1 MRPLINVQFCLP
13 RKFFNI
19 YRGASPRKAKILTRG
34 IHLVFRGLK
43 IGCRSVAKIP
53 LSGDAGIGQKGAFC
67 KGLTIVFGL
76 LGILMLPGCAGQ
88 QDILTL
94 DKRLSVIEQRSAA
107 TEQRS
112 LQFDSRID
120 EYIKN
125 GKDLRERF
133 AGQNVLIR
141 QLRGEIRVLK
151 GKLEET
157 EYLLKQ
163 KIKAFEGS
171 KGKQKKQLDSIE
183 QTVSSTKNRIIHIE
197 QYLNLET
204 TESELKLEKE
214 PQTKSDIPSKKE
226 LSADKIYKSAKQ
238 AFAQSDFETAREEFQ
253 QFLKLY
259 PKSPR
264 ADNAQFWLGETYYRE
279 KWYEKAIL
287 EYQKAIEKYPKGNKV
302 PASLLKQGFAFYS
315 LGDKANTRLILTELI
330 KKYPKSN
337 EAKIAKQKL
346 KRLKP

>member
-1 MRPLINVQFCLP
+1 MNQR
-13 RKFFNI
+13 
-19 YRGASPRKAKILTRG
+19 
-34 IHLVFRGLK
+34 
-43 IGCRSVAKIP
+43 
-53 LSGDAGIGQKGAFC
+53 AFQI
-67 KGLTIVFGL
+67 IVFAL
-76 LGILMLPGCAGQ
+76 LGMIILPGCAGQ

-94 DKRLSVIEQRSAA
+94 DNRLSVVEERSAA

-125 GKDLRERF
+125 GEDLRERS
-133 AGQNVLIR
+133 AGQNVLID
-141 QLRGEIRVLK
+141 QLRGEIRVLW

-163 KIKAFEGS
+163 KIKAFEDS
-171 KGKQKKQLDSIE
+171 KGKQKKQLDRIE
-183 QTVSSTKNRIIHIE
+183 QMISANMDRIVHIE
-197 QYLNLET
+197 LYLNLET
-204 TESELKLEKE
+204 TKSELKLEKE
-214 PQTKSDIPSKKE
+214 PQTTSDIPSKEE
-226 LSADKIYKSAKQ
+226 LSAGKIYKSAKQ

-253 QFLKLY
+253 QLLQLY
-259 PKSPR
+259 PQSPQ

-287 EYQKAIEKYPKGNKV
+287 EYQKVIEKYPKGNKV
-302 PASLLKQGFAFYS
+302 PASLLKQGFAFSS
-315 LGDKANTRLILTELI
+315 LGDQANTRLILTELV
-330 KKYPKSN
+330 KKYPESN

>member
-1 MRPLINVQFCLP
+1 
-13 RKFFNI
+13 
-19 YRGASPRKAKILTRG
+19 
-34 IHLVFRGLK
+34 
-43 IGCRSVAKIP
+43 
-53 LSGDAGIGQKGAFC
+53 
-67 KGLTIVFGL
+67 
-76 LGILMLPGCAGQ
+76 MLPGCAGQ

-120 EYIKN
+120 EDIKN
-125 GKDLRERF
+125 GKDLRERS

-141 QLRGEIRVLK
+141 QLRGEIRGLK

-171 KGKQKKQLDSIE
+171 KGKQKKQLDRIE

-214 PQTKSDIPSKKE
+214 PHTKSDIPSKK
-226 LSADKIYKSAKQ
+226 
-238 AFAQSDFETAREEFQ
+238 
-253 QFLKLY
+253 
-259 PKSPR
+259 
-264 ADNAQFWLGETYYRE
+264 
-279 KWYEKAIL
+279 
-287 EYQKAIEKYPKGNKV
+287 
-302 PASLLKQGFAFYS
+302 
-315 LGDKANTRLILTELI
+315 
-330 KKYPKSN
+330 
-337 EAKIAKQKL
+337 
-346 KRLKP
+346 

>member
-1 MRPLINVQFCLP
+1 M
-13 RKFFNI
+13 
-19 YRGASPRKAKILTRG
+19 
-34 IHLVFRGLK
+34 
-43 IGCRSVAKIP
+43 
-53 LSGDAGIGQKGAFC
+53 
-67 KGLTIVFGL
+67 L
-76 LGILMLPGCAGQ
+76 LGCAGQ
-88 QDILTL
+88 QDVLTL
-94 DKRLSVIEQRSAA
+94 DNRLAAIEQWSRQS
-107 TEQRS
+107 
-112 LQFDSRID
+112 DSRLD
-120 EYIKN
+120 GNIKEGRN
-125 GKDLRERF
+125 LRERA
-133 AGQNVLIR
+133 AGQNALID
-141 QLRGEIRVLK
+141 QLKGEIRVLR

-171 KGKQKKQLDSIE
+171 KGKQKKQLDRIE
-183 QTVSSTKNRIIHIE
+183 QMISSTKDRIIHIE

-204 TESELKLEKE
+204 KESELKLEKG
-214 PQTKSDIPSKKE
+214 PQTTSDIPSKTE

-253 QFLKLY
+253 QLLQLY
-259 PKSPR
+259 PKSPQ

-287 EYQKAIEKYPKGNKV
+287 EYQKVIEKYPKGNKV
-302 PASLLKQGFAFYS
+302 PASLLKQGFAFSS
-315 LGDKANTRLILTELI
+315 LGDKANTRLILTELV

>member
-1 MRPLINVQFCLP
+1 M
-13 RKFFNI
+13 
-19 YRGASPRKAKILTRG
+19 
-34 IHLVFRGLK
+34 
-43 IGCRSVAKIP
+43 
-53 LSGDAGIGQKGAFC
+53 
-67 KGLTIVFGL
+67 L
-76 LGILMLPGCAGQ
+76 LGCAGQ
-88 QDILTL
+88 EDILIL
-94 DKRLSVIEQRSAA
+94 DNRLSVIEERSAA

-112 LQFDSRID
+112 RQSESRLD

-125 GKDLRERF
+125 GQDLRERA
-133 AGQNVLIR
+133 AGQNVLIG
-141 QLRGEIRVLK
+141 QLRGEIRVLR

-163 KIKAFEGS
+163 KIKAFKGS
-171 KGKQKKQLDSIE
+171 KGKQKKQLDRIE
-183 QTVSSTKNRIIHIE
+183 QMISSTKDRILHIE

-214 PQTKSDIPSKKE
+214 PYTKSDIPSKKE
-226 LSADKIYKSAKQ
+226 LSADKIYKSARQ
-238 AFAQSDFETAREEFQ
+238 AFAQNDFETAREGFGQ
-253 QFLKLY
+253 LLKRY
-259 PKSPR
+259 PKSPQ

-287 EYQKAIEKYPKGNKV
+287 EYQKVIEKYPKGNKV
-302 PASLLKQGFAFYS
+302 PASLLKQGFAFSS
-315 LGDKANTRLILTELI
+315 LGDKANTRLILTELV

>member
-1 MRPLINVQFCLP
+1 
-13 RKFFNI
+13 
-19 YRGASPRKAKILTRG
+19 
-34 IHLVFRGLK
+34 
-43 IGCRSVAKIP
+43 
-53 LSGDAGIGQKGAFC
+53 
-67 KGLTIVFGL
+67 
-76 LGILMLPGCAGQ
+76 MLPGCAGQ

-120 EYIKN
+120 GYIKN
-125 GKDLRERF
+125 GKDLRERS

-141 QLRGEIRVLK
+141 QLRGEIRGLK

-171 KGKQKKQLDSIE
+171 KGKQKKQLDRIE

-238 AFAQSDFETAREEFQ
+238 AFAQSDFETAREEFL

-259 PKSPR
+259 PKSPQ

>member
-1 MRPLINVQFCLP
+1 MNQR
-13 RKFFNI
+13 
-19 YRGASPRKAKILTRG
+19 
-34 IHLVFRGLK
+34 
-43 IGCRSVAKIP
+43 
-53 LSGDAGIGQKGAFC
+53 AFQ
-67 KGLTIVFGL
+67 TIVFAL
-76 LGILMLPGCAGQ
+76 LGMIILPGCAGQ
-88 QDILTL
+88 QDVLIL
-94 DKRLSVIEQRSAA
+94 DNRQSVIEERSIA
-107 TEQRS
+107 TEQQS
-112 LQFDSRID
+112 LQLESRLD

-125 GKDLRERF
+125 GEDLRERS
-133 AGQNVLIR
+133 AGQNVLID
-141 QLRGEIRVLK
+141 QLKGEIRVLR

-171 KGKQKKQLDSIE
+171 KGKRKDQLDRTE
-183 QTVSSTKNRIIHIE
+183 QMISANMDRIIHIE

-204 TESELKLEKE
+204 TESELKLEKG
-214 PQTKSDIPSKKE
+214 PQTKSDILSKKE

-253 QFLKLY
+253 QLLQLY
-259 PKSPR
+259 PQSPQ

-287 EYQKAIEKYPKGNKV
+287 EYQKVIEKYPKGNKV
-302 PASLLKQGFAFYS
+302 PASLLKQGLAFFS
-315 LGDKANTRLILTELI
+315 LGDKANTRLILTELV

-346 KRLKP
+346 KKLKP

>member
-1 MRPLINVQFCLP
+1 MNQR
-13 RKFFNI
+13 
-19 YRGASPRKAKILTRG
+19 
-34 IHLVFRGLK
+34 
-43 IGCRSVAKIP
+43 
-53 LSGDAGIGQKGAFC
+53 AFQ
-67 KGLTIVFGL
+67 TIVFAL
-76 LGILMLPGCAGQ
+76 LGMIILPGCAGQ
-88 QDILTL
+88 QDVLIL
-94 DKRLSVIEQRSAA
+94 DNRQSVIEERSVA

-112 LQFDSRID
+112 LQLEARLD

-125 GKDLRERF
+125 WEDLRERS
-133 AGQNVLIR
+133 AGQNVLID
-141 QLRGEIRVLK
+141 QLKGEIRVLR
-151 GKLEET
+151 GNLEET

-163 KIKAFEGS
+163 KIKSFEGS
-171 KGKQKKQLDSIE
+171 KGKLKDQLDRIE
-183 QTVSSTKNRIIHIE
+183 QMISATKDRIIHIE

-214 PQTKSDIPSKKE
+214 PHTKSDIPSKEE
-226 LSADKIYKSAKQ
+226 LSADEIYKSAKQ

-253 QFLKLY
+253 HLLQLY
-259 PKSPR
+259 PQSPQ

-287 EYQKAIEKYPKGNKV
+287 EYQKVIEKYPKGNKV
-302 PASLLKQGFAFYS
+302 PASLLKQGFAFSS
-315 LGDKANTRLILTELI
+315 LGDKANTRLILTELV